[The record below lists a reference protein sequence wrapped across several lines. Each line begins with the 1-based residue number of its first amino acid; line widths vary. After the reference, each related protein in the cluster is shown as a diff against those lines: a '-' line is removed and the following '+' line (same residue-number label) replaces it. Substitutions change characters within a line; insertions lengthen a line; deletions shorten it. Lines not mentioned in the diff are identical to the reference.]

1 MIKMLESYS
10 NDLEELV
17 AERTD
22 ELAEE
27 KQKTDRLLYQMLPPY
42 VSVLFRYLNSLNIF
56 ISFYKDTCTTWNI
69 LLFNTIGL
77 ERKQ

>member
-42 VSVLFRYLNSLNIF
+42 VSFWFNFRLCFNVTFHAGKQLN
-56 ISFYKDTCTTWNI
+56 
-69 LLFNTIGL
+69 
-77 ERKQ
+77 